1 MRINR
6 LRRREF
12 ITLLG
17 GAAAVWPLVARAQQ
31 PAMPVIGFLSSVPFE
46 SRRDQVAGFHRGLN
60 ESGYVEGQNVAIEYR
75 SADNEIDRLSAL
87 AADLVRR
94 QVTVIVT
101 IGGDNSIQAA
111 KAATTT
117 IPVVFVTGF
126 DPVQV
131 GFVASLNR
139 PGGNLTGV
147 SFLVVLTVAKRLELL
162 SELAPTAATIGMLV
176 NPNNPNTE
184 ATTGDAQAAAQTL
197 GKKLVIVKAGTESDL
212 DTAFA
217 TFVQEKVEA
226 VLVETDPFFLTRR
239 EQIVGLAAR
248 HALAAIYAFREFAT
262 VGGLMSY
269 GTSLSNAYRQA
280 GVYAG
285 KILKGEKPADL
296 PVTQA
301 TKFELVINLKTAK
314 ALGLKV
320 PLTLQV
326 AADEV
331 IE

>member
-1 MRINR
+1 MSEMS
-6 LRRREF
+6 RREF

-17 GAAAVWPLVARAQQ
+17 GAAVGWPLPAHAQQ
-31 PAMPVIGFLSSVPFE
+31 SAIPIIGLLSSVPFE
-46 SRRDQVAGFHRGLN
+46 TRHDQVLGFHRGLK

-75 SADNEIDRLSAL
+75 SADNKIDRLRAL
-87 AADLVRR
+87 AVDLVIRR
-94 QVTVIVT
+94 VDVIVT
-101 IGGDNSIQAA
+101 IGGDVSIQAA
-111 KAATTT
+111 KTATTT

-126 DPVQV
+126 DPVAA

-147 SFLVVLTVAKRLELL
+147 SFLVVFTVAKRLQLL
-162 SELAPTAATIGMLV
+162 SELVPTAGMIGMLV
-176 NPNNPNTE
+176 NQNNPN
-184 ATTGDAQAAAQTL
+184 ADSTTRDARAAAEKL
-197 GKKLVIVKAGTESDL
+197 GKKLVVVRAGTERDL
-212 DTAFA
+212 DTSFP
-217 TFVQEKVEA
+217 TFIREKVEA
-226 VLVETDPFFLTRR
+226 VLVESDPFFLARR
-239 EQIVGLAAR
+239 EQIVALTAR
-248 HALAAIYAFREFAT
+248 HSLPAIFAFREFAA

-269 GTSLSNAYRQA
+269 GTSLSNAYHQA

-296 PVTQA
+296 PVIQPTS
-301 TKFELVINLKTAK
+301 FEFVVNLKTART
-314 ALGLKV
+314 LGLKV

>member
-1 MRINR
+1 
-6 LRRREF
+6 
-12 ITLLG
+12 
-17 GAAAVWPLVARAQQ
+17 
-31 PAMPVIGFLSSVPFE
+31 
-46 SRRDQVAGFHRGLN
+46 LN

-139 PGGNLTGV
+139 PGGNLTGI

-280 GVYAG
+280 GVYAA

-314 ALGLKV
+314 DLGLNF
-320 PLTLQV
+320 PLSMHQL
-326 AADEV
+326 ADEV

>member
-1 MRINR
+1 M
-6 LRRREF
+6 RRREF
-12 ITLLG
+12 ITLAA
-17 GAAAVWPLVARAQQ
+17 AAAVGWPLPAHAQQ
-31 PAMPVIGFLSSVPFE
+31 SAIPIIGLLSSVPFE
-46 SRRDQVAGFHRGLN
+46 TRHDQVLGFHRGLK

-75 SADNEIDRLSAL
+75 SADNKIDRLWAL
-87 AADLVRR
+87 AADLVNRR
-94 QVTVIVT
+94 ADVIVT
-101 IGGDNSIQAA
+101 IGGDVSIQAA

-126 DPVQV
+126 DPVAA

-147 SFLVVLTVAKRLELL
+147 SFLVVFTVAKRLQLL
-162 SELAPTAATIGMLV
+162 SELVPTAGIIGMLV
-176 NPNNPNTE
+176 NQNNPN
-184 ATTGDAQAAAQTL
+184 ADSTTRDARAAAEKL
-197 GKKLVIVKAGTESDL
+197 GKKLVVVRAGTERDL
-212 DTAFA
+212 DTSFP
-217 TFVQEKVEA
+217 TFIREKVEA
-226 VLVETDPFFLTRR
+226 VLVESDPFFLARR
-239 EQIVGLAAR
+239 EQIVALTMR
-248 HALAAIYAFREFAT
+248 HSLPAIFAFREFAA

-269 GTSLSNAYRQA
+269 GTSLSNAYHQA

-296 PVTQA
+296 PVIQPTS
-301 TKFELVINLKTAK
+301 FEFVVNLKTART
-314 ALGLKV
+314 LGLKV

>member
-1 MRINR
+1 MSEMS
-6 LRRREF
+6 RREF

-17 GAAAVWPLVARAQQ
+17 GAAVGWPLPAHAQQ
-31 PAMPVIGFLSSVPFE
+31 SAIPIIGLLSSVPFE
-46 SRRDQVAGFHRGLN
+46 TRHDQVLGFHRGLK

-75 SADNEIDRLSAL
+75 SADNKIDRLRAL
-87 AADLVRR
+87 AADLVNRR
-94 QVTVIVT
+94 VDVIVT
-101 IGGDNSIQAA
+101 IGGDVSIQAA
-111 KAATTT
+111 KTATTT

-126 DPVQV
+126 DPVAA

-147 SFLVVLTVAKRLELL
+147 SFLVVFTVAKRLQLL
-162 SELAPTAATIGMLV
+162 SELVPTAGMIGMLV
-176 NPNNPNTE
+176 NQNNPN
-184 ATTGDAQAAAQTL
+184 ADSTTRDARAAAEKL
-197 GKKLVIVKAGTESDL
+197 GKKLVVVRAGTERDL
-212 DTAFA
+212 DTSFP
-217 TFVQEKVEA
+217 TFIREKVEA
-226 VLVETDPFFLTRR
+226 VLVESDPFFLARR
-239 EQIVGLAAR
+239 EQIVALTAR
-248 HALAAIYAFREFAT
+248 HSLPAIFAFREFAA

-269 GTSLSNAYRQA
+269 GTSLSNAYHQA

-296 PVTQA
+296 PVIQPTS
-301 TKFELVINLKTAK
+301 FEFVVNLKTART
-314 ALGLKV
+314 LGLKV

>member
-1 MRINR
+1 M
-6 LRRREF
+6 RRREF

-17 GAAAVWPLVARAQQ
+17 GAAVGWPLPAHAQQ
-31 PAMPVIGFLSSVPFE
+31 SAIPIIGLLSSVPFE
-46 SRRDQVAGFHRGLN
+46 TRHDQVLGFHRGLK

-75 SADNEIDRLSAL
+75 SADNKIDRLWAL
-87 AADLVRR
+87 AADLVNRR
-94 QVTVIVT
+94 ADVIVT
-101 IGGDNSIQAA
+101 IGGDVSIQAA

-126 DPVQV
+126 DPVAA

-147 SFLVVLTVAKRLELL
+147 SFLVVFTVAKRLQLL
-162 SELAPTAATIGMLV
+162 SELVPTAGMIGMLV
-176 NPNNPNTE
+176 NQNNPN
-184 ATTGDAQAAAQTL
+184 ADSTTRDARAAAEKL
-197 GKKLVIVKAGTESDL
+197 GKKLVVVRAGTERDL
-212 DTAFA
+212 DTSFP
-217 TFVQEKVEA
+217 TFIREKVEA
-226 VLVETDPFFLTRR
+226 VLVESDPFFLARR
-239 EQIVGLAAR
+239 EQIVALTVR
-248 HALAAIYAFREFAT
+248 HSLPAIFAFREFAA

-269 GTSLSNAYRQA
+269 GTSLSNAYHQA

-296 PVTQA
+296 PVIQPTS
-301 TKFELVINLKTAK
+301 FEFVVNLKTART
-314 ALGLKV
+314 LGLKV

>member
-1 MRINR
+1 MQTNH
-6 LRRREF
+6 LRRRDF
-12 ITLLG
+12 ITLVG
-17 GAAAVWPLVARAQQ
+17 GAAAVWPLAARAQQ
-31 PAMPVIGFLSSVPFE
+31 RPMPVIGFLSSVPFE

-248 HALAAIYAFREFAT
+248 QALAAIYAFREFAT

>member
-1 MRINR
+1 MSEMS
-6 LRRREF
+6 RREF

-17 GAAAVWPLVARAQQ
+17 GAAVGWPLPAHAQQ
-31 PAMPVIGFLSSVPFE
+31 SAIPIIGLLSSVPFE
-46 SRRDQVAGFHRGLN
+46 TRHDQVLGFHRGLK

-75 SADNEIDRLSAL
+75 SADNKIDRLRAL
-87 AADLVRR
+87 AADLVIRR
-94 QVTVIVT
+94 VDVIVT
-101 IGGDNSIQAA
+101 IGGDVSIQAA
-111 KAATTT
+111 KTATTT

-126 DPVQV
+126 DPVAA

-147 SFLVVLTVAKRLELL
+147 SFLVVFTVAKRLQLL
-162 SELAPTAATIGMLV
+162 SELVPTAGMIGMLV
-176 NPNNPNTE
+176 NQNNPN
-184 ATTGDAQAAAQTL
+184 ADSTTRDARAAAEKL
-197 GKKLVIVKAGTESDL
+197 GKKLVVVRAGTERDL
-212 DTAFA
+212 DTSFP
-217 TFVQEKVEA
+217 TFIREKVEA
-226 VLVETDPFFLTRR
+226 VLVESDPFFLARR
-239 EQIVGLAAR
+239 EQIVALTAR
-248 HALAAIYAFREFAT
+248 HSLPAIFAFREFAA

-269 GTSLSNAYRQA
+269 GTSLSNAYHQA

-285 KILKGEKPADL
+285 KILKGEKPDDL
-296 PVTQA
+296 PVI
-301 TKFELVINLKTAK
+301 KPSYVELVVNLKTAR